1 MGAGAAGTTPT
12 PSAVDRPEQ
21 LTAPWLTAALRSAG
35 HDIEIDAVSFETVGT
50 GQMASSYRL
59 HLRHRSPTFPDSL
72 VVKLPCEDLET
83 RATIASSYRAEA
95 GFYTA
100 LADAVAVRAPACYS
114 VVIDDDGATFVL
126 LMEDMAPAV
135 QGDQLGGATRDQAMA
150 SVVNLAGLHGP
161 SWRDPALA
169 DHAFLSLPDP
179 DVADFLGAL
188 TVSATEVFLDR
199 FGAAVTDADAAVLV
213 EAAGLMGAF
222 LSGRAD
228 RFAVIHGDYRMDN
241 LLFAPDGAVTAV
253 DWQTVAL
260 GLPGRDLAYFCSTSL
275 TVEDRRGWEDD
286 LVAAYHARL
295 HQLGADDHPLDQCRD
310 DYRYGMLHG
319 PLIIVLGAAYG
330 AATERGDRMF
340 LAMMERSCA
349 AIRDHG
355 TLDLVRAS
363 TTTTTT

>member
-1 MGAGAAGTTPT
+1 MGAPAAGTTPA
-12 PSAVDRPEQ
+12 PDAVDRPEL

-35 HDIEIDAVSFETVGT
+35 HDVEIDAVSFETVGT
-50 GQMASSYRL
+50 GQMASSFRL
-59 HLRHRSPTFPDSL
+59 HLEHRSPGFPGSL
-72 VVKLPCEDLET
+72 VVKLPCDDPET

-100 LADAVAVRAPACYS
+100 LADTVAVRAPACFS
-114 VVIDDDGATFVL
+114 VVIDDDGSVFVL

-135 QGDQLGGATRDQAMA
+135 QGDQLGGATRDQATA

-161 SWRDPALA
+161 TWRDPALA
-169 DHAFLSLPDP
+169 GHPFLSLPDP
-179 DVADFLGAL
+179 EVADFLGAL
-188 TVSATEVFLDR
+188 TISATEVFLER
-199 FGAAVTDADAAVLV
+199 FAGAVPDDDAAVLI
-213 EAAGLMGAF
+213 EAAELMGSF
-222 LSGRAD
+222 LSGRSE

-260 GLPGRDLAYFCSTSL
+260 GLPARDLAYFCSTSL
-275 TVEDRRGWEDD
+275 TVEDRRAWEDD
-286 LVAAYHARL
+286 LVVTYHARL
-295 HQLGADDHPLDQCRD
+295 RELGADDHPIDECRN
-310 DYRYGMLHG
+310 DYRFGMLHG

-340 LAMMERSCA
+340 LTMMERSCA

-363 TTTTTT
+363 TTAR